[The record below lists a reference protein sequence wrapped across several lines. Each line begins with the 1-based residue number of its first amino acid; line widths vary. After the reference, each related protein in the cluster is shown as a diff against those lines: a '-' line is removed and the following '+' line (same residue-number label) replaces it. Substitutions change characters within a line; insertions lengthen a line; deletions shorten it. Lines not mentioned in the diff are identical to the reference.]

1 MNSLSSFF
9 TSPRGRRLVNLFFF
23 LTAILGSSLLAIA
36 ACGLWLVY
44 LAAALCQRPPRPM
57 VIYYLLLAVLAV
69 VIVAV
74 NLAGLLG

>member
-1 MNSLSSFF
+1 MNSLKSFLA
-9 TSPRGRRLVNLFFF
+9 SPRGMRLVNLLFF

-36 ACGLWLVY
+36 ACGLWLAY

-69 VIVAV
+69 VIVAA

>member
-1 MNSLSSFF
+1 MNSLKSFLA
-9 TSPRGRRLVNLFFF
+9 SPRGMRLVNLLFF

-44 LAAALCQRPPRPM
+44 LAAALCQRPPRPI
-57 VIYYLLLAVLAV
+57 VVYYLLLSVLAG
-69 VIVAV
+69 VILAV

>member
-1 MNSLSSFF
+1 MNSLKSFF
-9 TSPRGRRLVNLFFF
+9 TSPRGMRLVNLLFF
-23 LTAILGSSLLAIA
+23 LTAILGLA
-36 ACGLWLVY
+36 Y

-69 VIVAV
+69 VIVAA